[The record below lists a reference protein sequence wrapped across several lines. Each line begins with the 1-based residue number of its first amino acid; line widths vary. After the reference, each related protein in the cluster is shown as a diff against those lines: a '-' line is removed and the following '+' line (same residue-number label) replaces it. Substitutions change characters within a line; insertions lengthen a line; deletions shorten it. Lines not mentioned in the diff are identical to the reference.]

1 MAVANYNAIVALP
14 GAYAIRFNASDAHQD
29 YYEFNPA
36 EGMLLNNFPAGM
48 FSDTSI
54 YWIERVRG
62 TFDGQT
68 GVNDGGQS
76 YVKVAI
82 GFHKDSSVVAQNT
95 FLGAMSNDASWI
107 LINETT
113 EEWLMWPANGSAGG
127 ELGSGFVTYQ
137 VIPSYIADTSGL
149 GQRDVP
155 AIAEDFDGIEPLI
168 AGQVFQNGLIN
179 SELVVGLIPNN
190 TFRPSF
196 GPFTRPI
203 AATFPG
209 VSGTL
214 SAAVARATPVTHPA
228 AANFGGA
235 AGSISAALQRQIATV
250 NLAVAVTFSGT
261 AGSISVAVA
270 KAPQVNLAV
279 AVTFPGTAGSISVA
293 VAKAPQV
300 NLAVAVTFSGAAG
313 SISAGATRVPAP
325 IVRGYVGR
333 ISQSPVA
340 EALTEAGRLAL
351 DRAIP
356 DADQALAVA
365 YDWENAPIGALR
377 SQAAAWGFA
386 PFTTLLGETY
396 ERQIMATFGRVVEY
410 RNKWLVLDDFFDAL
424 NIIYSAEIVGR
435 DGVRYAV
442 DRQAGN
448 WGGYDVTRARE
459 LWLLVTLPPGIHI
472 SDAQFIAYLAHAVR
486 WLMPYFRHFVFLVFV
501 NQRIN
506 ATPAAHPGVGTVA
519 MSYLEAVQA

>member
-196 GPFTRPI
+196 GPVTRPI

-261 AGSISVAVA
+261 AG
-270 KAPQVNLAV
+270 QH
-279 AVTFPGTAGSISVA
+279 
-293 VAKAPQV
+293 QRCRCQ
-300 NLAVAVTFSGAAG
+300 GAAG
-313 SISAGATRVPAP
+313 QPRRRRHLLRRGRQHQRCRCQGAAGQPRRRRHLPRHGRQHIRRRDARARARLSGATS
-325 IVRGYVGR
+325 GG
-333 ISQSPVA
+333 
-340 EALTEAGRLAL
+340 
-351 DRAIP
+351 
-356 DADQALAVA
+356 
-365 YDWENAPIGALR
+365 
-377 SQAAAWGFA
+377 
-386 PFTTLLGETY
+386 
-396 ERQIMATFGRVVEY
+396 
-410 RNKWLVLDDFFDAL
+410 
-424 NIIYSAEIVGR
+424 SASR
-435 DGVRYAV
+435 
-442 DRQAGN
+442 
-448 WGGYDVTRARE
+448 
-459 LWLLVTLPPGIHI
+459 
-472 SDAQFIAYLAHAVR
+472 R
-486 WLMPYFRHFVFLVFV
+486 WR
-501 NQRIN
+501 RR
-506 ATPAAHPGVGTVA
+506 
-519 MSYLEAVQA
+519 